1 MLELPLSAQMFPST
15 EGQLCKLKY
24 HLDIEADVPMAPD
37 LEVHPKIGEL
47 IVVYLLLQWKC

>member
-47 IVVYLLLQWKC
+47 IVVYLLLQ